1 MSDYAISVK
10 NISKKFKLYHE
21 KRDSIFEVATSF
33 FQKKRHHEILQVLD
47 DVSFNVKHGEIFGII
62 GIAYAMTLS
71 ISGQTILFFFLNK
84 KYITGGIY

>member
-33 FQKKRHHEILQVLD
+33 SKKNGTMR
-47 DVSFNVKHGEIFGII
+47 F
-62 GIAYAMTLS
+62 Y
-71 ISGQTILFFFLNK
+71 
-84 KYITGGIY
+84 KY

>member
-33 FQKKRHHEILQVLD
+33 FQKKRPPCETTPPLQR
-47 DVSFNVKHGEIFGII
+47 
-62 GIAYAMTLS
+62 
-71 ISGQTILFFFLNK
+71 QTPGRDGPHPQFPRWQA
-84 KYITGGIY
+84 GRSPSRQR